1 MSDITVHVSCF
12 KCNVWTCGSNELD
25 VLNEVD
31 LNAVSRHQPSAGNAE
46 IGSRQHF
53 ETEHLCV
60 ELQGDCAVDY
70 RQRDVL
76 DRQETGDSFGLHFHD
91 DLAEGL
97 VSHVD
102 GCFSSTGL
110 CIDGGTRTDRTFE
123 IVGSSKGALAVRLE
137 PGGNLVAFD
146 LHHHIVVAM
155 VVQLRRFARRE
166 SKLPNADLF
175 IVEQLLGANVTIFA
189 VVSCG
194 HFCSQWISPRTNS
207 NIKMFRRTVFLI
219 RRTVYHSLVEREIL
233 FTGIGGQGVQLA
245 ARTLAEAAMADGR
258 RVQLFASYGGM
269 MRGGN
274 SDSFLVIA
282 DRAITLPP
290 VVGTAWAAVVMH
302 HEHAADVWAK
312 LRPDSIAIIND
323 SVVEPNSRPNNSA
336 VEVVEVPALDIAS
349 EVGSPLAASLVLVGA
364 LVARTDLVSADAL
377 LDGAAKVLPS
387 YRSEAAAVN
396 REALAAGLKIGETTH
411 PAWELSV
418 A

>member
-1 MSDITVHVSCF
+1 
-12 KCNVWTCGSNELD
+12 
-25 VLNEVD
+25 
-31 LNAVSRHQPSAGNAE
+31 
-46 IGSRQHF
+46 
-53 ETEHLCV
+53 
-60 ELQGDCAVDY
+60 
-70 RQRDVL
+70 
-76 DRQETGDSFGLHFHD
+76 
-91 DLAEGL
+91 
-97 VSHVD
+97 
-102 GCFSSTGL
+102 
-110 CIDGGTRTDRTFE
+110 
-123 IVGSSKGALAVRLE
+123 
-137 PGGNLVAFD
+137 
-146 LHHHIVVAM
+146 
-155 VVQLRRFARRE
+155 
-166 SKLPNADLF
+166 
-175 IVEQLLGANVTIFA
+175 
-189 VVSCG
+189 
-194 HFCSQWISPRTNS
+194 
-207 NIKMFRRTVFLI
+207 
-219 RRTVYHSLVEREIL
+219 
-233 FTGIGGQGVQLA
+233 
-245 ARTLAEAAMADGR
+245 MADGR